1 MELEEMKTLWS
12 EMSAELE
19 KQKKLTDLIIIKMTQ
34 ANYRSKING
43 IFIPEVIGSFICLAM
58 GLYIL
63 VNFYKLNS
71 LWMAL
76 CGAAGVLI
84 LFILPVLSLRAIHTL
99 RSVNILRTNYKQSL
113 KLYAKGKLQFVF
125 VQKLSFYLGAVMMLV
140 LLPPVCVIMGV
151 KDPFSQS
158 SLWLSYVVMFP
169 LFYFLARWVFR
180 KYMSVTG
187 NAENILKELDK

>member
-71 LWMAL
+71 LWMAV

-125 VQKLSFYLGAVMMLV
+125 VQKLSFYLGAFMMLV
-140 LLPPVCVIMGV
+140 LLPPMCVIMGV
-151 KDPFSQS
+151 KDPFSHS
-158 SLWLSYVVMFP
+158 SLWLSYVIMFP
-169 LFYFLARWVFR
+169 LFYFMARWVFR